1 MKISLKKLLSPKDSS
16 DSATGRKKLSKKR
29 MRIVAAVLVA
39 IIAALGFFAYR
50 AFWSGDKSKGGE
62 ITAIASIGTVSSVIE
77 GSGTISALQQYEIT
91 SLKKGEVVADY
102 FEEGDIVNE
111 GDVLYL
117 MDDTDGYDAI
127 DNASSSVKRAQ
138 RNYTKATEDLA
149 NLVVKSK
156 SNGVIT
162 DMYISEGDS
171 VGANTK
177 ICDVIDNTTMILEI
191 QFLSDYAAAFSA
203 GSSQAT
209 VTLTKDGT
217 VLYGTVTKVSTG
229 SLINSLGASV
239 TNVEI
244 AVANPGAIKD
254 GDYATAMV
262 AGLACSSEG
271 TFRYN
276 GKSSVYSEVS
286 GKVESLKVMKGDI
299 ISRGQTVALLS
310 NDDISDISESRDN
323 LADAQ
328 KQYSDAVEGLD
339 DYVVK
344 APITGTI
351 IQKNIKAG
359 EKLEASNTSGAMA
372 IIADLSALVFEMSV
386 DELDISKLEE
396 GMSVEVT
403 ADAIEGVTFGATV
416 TNISIVGSSNNGVTS
431 YPVKITIDSRDKQK
445 GFAQHSYDKLIPGMN
460 VSASV
465 VIQKVE
471 DVIVVPVSAVR
482 RGNIVI
488 VSDDSASEGV
498 SMESMSPFGG
508 QRPDFAAGSAA
519 QRHPMSADSSAVPAG
534 AKAFAPP
541 MDSKPSGDADEKM
554 KARMQNMIDSLD
566 IPDGYKAIFVE
577 TGLSDESYIEI
588 KRGLAEGDKVLLPD
602 TTQAGSANFMMG
614 GMSRMGGGMPAMGG
628 GMPRM
633 GGGMPSGMGG
643 QSRSSMGGQNRA
655 GGGMR

>member
-1 MKISLKKLLSPKDSS
+1 MKFSFKKLLSRNNTP
-16 DSATGRKKLSKKR
+16 DSATNNTKRFSKKR
-29 MRIVAAVLVA
+29 LRILALVLVVA
-39 IIAALGFFAYR
+39 IAALSFFGYR
-50 AFWSGDKSKGGE
+50 AFWSGNKGNKSE
-62 ITAIASIGTVSSVIE
+62 ITAVASVGTVSSVIE

-111 GDVLYL
+111 GDVLYV

-138 RNYTKATEDLA
+138 RSYNKASEDLA
-149 NLVVKSK
+149 NLIVKSK

-162 DMYISEGDS
+162 NMYISEGDS

-191 QFLSDYAAAFSA
+191 QFLSDYAASFSA

-217 VLYGTVTKVSTG
+217 PLYGTVTKVSTG
-229 SLINSLGASV
+229 SLINSVGASV

-262 AGLACSSEG
+262 EGLACSSEG

-299 ISRGQTVALLS
+299 IAPGQTVAILS

-328 KQYSDAVEGLD
+328 KQYADAVDGLE

-359 EKLEASNTSGAMA
+359 EKLETTNASGAMA

-431 YPVKITIDSRDKQK
+431 YPVKITINSKQEQT
-445 GFAQHSYDKLIPGMN
+445 GLAQQSYDKLIPGMN

-471 DVIVVPVSAVR
+471 NVIVVPVSAVR

-488 VSDDSASEGV
+488 VSDDSASDGIG
-498 SMESMSPFGG
+498 MDNMSPFAS
-508 QRPDFAAGSAA
+508 QRPDFG
-519 QRHPMSADSSAVPAG
+519 ADSSAKRPPAI
-534 AKAFAPP
+534 ADSSATSASTKATMPQTAPEP
-541 MDSKPSGDADEKM
+541 ASDSDEKM
-554 KARMQNMIDSLD
+554 KTRMQSMIDSLD

-588 KRGLAEGDKVLLPD
+588 KRGLSEGDKVLLPD
-602 TTQAGSANFMMG
+602 TTQANSATNSMMG
-614 GMSRMGGGMPAMGG
+614 AMQGMGGGMP
-628 GMPRM
+628 PM
-633 GGGMPSGMGG
+633 GGGMPSGMGA
-643 QSRSSMGGQNRA
+643 QNRNSMGGQNRS